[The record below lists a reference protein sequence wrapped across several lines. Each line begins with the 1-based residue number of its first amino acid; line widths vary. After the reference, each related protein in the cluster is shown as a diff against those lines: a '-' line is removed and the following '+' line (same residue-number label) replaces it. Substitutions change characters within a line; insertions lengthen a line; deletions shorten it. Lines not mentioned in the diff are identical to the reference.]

1 MQLNV
6 DKQNYPSVRRVLYQK
21 QGDRMHQK
29 VDDEVVFLDVVLIFC
44 APAGFRRANASGA
57 GRIIQRR
64 SGSGGS
70 CGQPAVIAVT

>member
-1 MQLNV
+1 
-6 DKQNYPSVRRVLYQK
+6 
-21 QGDRMHQK
+21 MHQK

-44 APAGFRRANASGA
+44 ALSGFRRAEASGA

>member
-1 MQLNV
+1 MQFNV
-6 DKQNYPSVRRVLYQK
+6 DKQNSPSVRRVLYQK

-29 VDDEVVFLDVVLIFC
+29 LDDEIVFLYVVLIFC
-44 APAGFRRANASGA
+44 ALSGFRRAEASGA

-70 CGQPAVIAVT
+70 YGQPAVIAVT

>member
-1 MQLNV
+1 M
-6 DKQNYPSVRRVLYQK
+6 YQK

-29 VDDEVVFLDVVLIFC
+29 LDDEIVFLYVVLIFC
-44 APAGFRRANASGA
+44 ALSGFRRAEVSGA

-70 CGQPAVIAVT
+70 YGQPAVIAVT

>member
-1 MQLNV
+1 
-6 DKQNYPSVRRVLYQK
+6 
-21 QGDRMHQK
+21 MHQK
-29 VDDEVVFLDVVLIFC
+29 VDGEVVFLDVVLFFC
-44 APAGFRRANASGA
+44 ALSGFRRAEASGA